1 MGWNGPLR
9 QHRGARNVVID
20 PQKGFGAP
28 FSECDL
34 LLVSLDAPSFSAPI
48 YVTPVEGEGDE
59 GMQLIWSRPNG
70 NRD

>member
-1 MGWNGPLR
+1 
-9 QHRGARNVVID
+9 VVID